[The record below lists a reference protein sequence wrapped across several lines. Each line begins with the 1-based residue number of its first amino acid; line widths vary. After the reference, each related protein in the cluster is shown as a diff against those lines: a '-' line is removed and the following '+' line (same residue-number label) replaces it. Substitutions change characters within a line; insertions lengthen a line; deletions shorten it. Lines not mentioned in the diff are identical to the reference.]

1 LWLPRPARRPRREAS
16 EMDAVLFLLGV
27 GVVAGGSFTIALIM
41 ARLAI
46 RIVFAVAGVRDIR

>member
-1 LWLPRPARRPRREAS
+1 
-16 EMDAVLFLLGV
+16 MDAVLFLLGV
-27 GVVAGGSFTIALIM
+27 GVVAGGSFTIALWI

>member
-1 LWLPRPARRPRREAS
+1 
-16 EMDAVLFLLGV
+16 MDAVLFLLGV

>member
-1 LWLPRPARRPRREAS
+1 MPRPARRPRREAS
-16 EMDAVLFLLGV
+16 EVDAVLFLLGV

>member
-1 LWLPRPARRPRREAS
+1 MS
-16 EMDAVLFLLGV
+16 MDAVLFLVGI
-27 GVVAGGSFTIALIM
+27 GVVAGCSFTVALYA